1 MNAYEC
7 FKEYLSLK
15 NHFTK
20 DSYDYFKYNG
30 KVRTNL
36 SSFEKRK
43 DKIFFHKLAKHD
55 NVHGFLVANLAH
67 NPKTWI
73 KELAYSEEAEKV
85 YKDWYKKQQSL
96 SYLYKKEI
104 SEQLAPTFDANFK
117 VLNDHPHPYLLRLY
131 LGGYVTLETLCILL
145 HLTGAKK
152 YWDSKLEYDIVYEG
166 VKNKIQ
172 KYTPFVK
179 FDEEKLRKITIDYFS

>member
-1 MNAYEC
+1 MTAYDC

-43 DKIFFHKLAKHD
+43 DKIFFHKLAKHE
-55 NVHGFLVANLAH
+55 NVHGFLVANLVH

-73 KELAYSEEAEKV
+73 KELAYSEEAERYTKIGL
-85 YKDWYKKQQSL
+85 KNS
-96 SYLYKKEI
+96 
-104 SEQLAPTFDANFK
+104 N
-117 VLNDHPHPYLLRLY
+117 LY
-131 LGGYVTLETLCILL
+131 LTCIRKKYQSSWRL
-145 HLTGAKK
+145 HLMPT
-152 YWDSKLEYDIVYEG
+152 S
-166 VKNKIQ
+166 
-172 KYTPFVK
+172 
-179 FDEEKLRKITIDYFS
+179 RS